1 MVITMEKIFFNLDV
15 VEGYPPVYTESLWA
29 EKLSSGNYKIKNIP
43 FYAKEVSFN
52 DVVSIRVEPGD
63 EFLFHKIVRYS
74 GNSTIRIV
82 FFDENVI
89 KRSLNKLVKLG
100 CSWECMNETFYSV
113 NIPAGPSFKKVIK
126 YLERACIQE
135 ELDYEYGKLE

>member
-1 MVITMEKIFFNLDV
+1 MEKIFFNLDV

-29 EKLSSGNYKIKNIP
+29 ERLSSGNYKIKNIP

-52 DVVSIRVEPGD
+52 DVISIRVGSEG

-74 GNSTIRIV
+74 GNNTLRIV

-89 KRSLNKLVKLG
+89 KRRLNKLAGLG
-100 CSWECMNETFYSV
+100 CSWECMNATFYSV
-113 NIPAGPSFKKVIK
+113 NIPTGPSFKKVIQ
-126 YLERACIQE
+126 YLEKAYVRE
-135 ELDYEYGKLE
+135 ELDYEYGKLDN